1 MIIDNVV
8 KSLFFTPLNYNLEIG
23 MAIITFPIVKRYK
36 VSRGSIPIFQTLHQR
51 LPASH
56 D

>member
-36 VSRGSIPIFQTLHQR
+36 VSRGIIPIFQTWYQR